1 LKDQAHTKL
10 HLSALSDT
18 LKHGHPRN
26 KWLTQKNLNEIK
38 DLHALSNS
46 ARKEKVVQN
55 EALAIWCASEC

>member
-1 LKDQAHTKL
+1 MKDQAHTKL

-18 LKHGHPRN
+18 LKHAYPRN

-38 DLHALSNS
+38 DLHALSNT

-55 EALAIWCASEC
+55 EALAKGYASEC